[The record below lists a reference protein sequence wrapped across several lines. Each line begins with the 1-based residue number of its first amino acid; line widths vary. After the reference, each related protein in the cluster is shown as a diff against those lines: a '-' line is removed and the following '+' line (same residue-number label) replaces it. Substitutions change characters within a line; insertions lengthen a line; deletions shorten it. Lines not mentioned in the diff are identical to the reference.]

1 MIDNTSAYIDVC
13 NKAGLPITKVPKKGD
28 KIAVAYELAMK

>member
-13 NKAGLPITKVPKKGD
+13 NKAGLPINKMPKKGD
-28 KIAVAYELAMK
+28 DLSLIHI